1 MERYDERYDAALL
14 GILQNEEKIEKFLH
28 VIMGFLYRRTDFFR
42 IMESRE
48 SKLGFPP
55 GVARKIL
62 LNAFQH
68 YEQNAHED
76 EKIKPAQKQRKKVTE
91 SESPRKVSDGVS
103 KMNKSQSTKP
113 DGSPVD
119 ENKIAVDN
127 TKDTE
132 ISSNNTVSVSPE
144 SGKNE
149 SEDPMEIPS
158 TDKIQANVHT
168 DKSELKTDEN
178 SMTED
183 EAKLKKQQE
192 YFQSKPDSYNGAVRD
207 NYSWSQTITDVD
219 VRVKVPSYIK
229 KGKEVQVD
237 LGKKHLKV
245 SHKDQNGQ
253 WLEIVSGELTW
264 DVHHTECIWSLVPGE
279 HVHISMEKKQERW
292 WEGLLTS
299 EPKINVRSIDCSR
312 PMSDLDDEAQA
323 KIEEMMY
330 NEQQKRSG
338 LPQTHETKM
347 HGMLKKAWDAE
358 GSPFK
363 GQPFDP
369 SKFNIDP
376 NGVMTMKDT

>member
-42 IMESRE
+42 IMENKE

-55 GVARKIL
+55 GVAKKIL
-62 LNAFQH
+62 LNAFQQ

-76 EKIKPAQKQRKKVTE
+76 EKMKPVQKQRKKVTE
-91 SESPRKVSDGVS
+91 SEAPRKVSYGAS
-103 KMNKSQSTKP
+103 KMNKSQSTKA
-113 DGSPVD
+113 DGSPND
-119 ENKIAVDN
+119 ENKIAADN
-127 TKDTE
+127 KKDKET
-132 ISSNNTVSVSPE
+132 SSNHTISE
-144 SGKNE
+144 SSKNE
-149 SEDPMEIPS
+149 SEDPMGIPS
-158 TDKIQANVHT
+158 TDKIQTNAPT
-168 DKSELKTDEN
+168 DKSELKTDEKP
-178 SMTED
+178 MTEE

-192 YFQSKPDSYNGAVRD
+192 YFQSKPDSYNGAMRD

-229 KGKEVQVD
+229 KGKDVQVD

-245 SHKDQNGQ
+245 SHKDQSGQ
-253 WLEIVSGELTW
+253 WVEIVNGELTW
-264 DVHHTECIWSLVPGE
+264 DVHHTECIWSMVPGE
-279 HVHISMEKKQERW
+279 HIHIDMEKKQERW

-312 PMSDLDDEAQA
+312 PISDLDDEAQS
-323 KIEEMMY
+323 KIQEMMY

-338 LPQTHETKM
+338 LPQTHEMKM
-347 HGMLKKAWDAE
+347 HEMLKKAWDAE

-369 SKFNIDP
+369 SKLNMDP
-376 NGVMTMKDT
+376 NGIMTMKDT